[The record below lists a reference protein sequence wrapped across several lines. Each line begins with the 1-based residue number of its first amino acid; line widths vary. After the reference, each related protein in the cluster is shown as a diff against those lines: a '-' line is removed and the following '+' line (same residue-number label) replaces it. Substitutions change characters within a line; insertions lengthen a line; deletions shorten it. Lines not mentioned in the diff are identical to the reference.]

1 MTMRPLTTGRRT
13 EWFGH
18 VGVGAALAVSLVALC
33 VLAARFPTFPG
44 DRWILEQAL
53 AAQTPVL
60 AAVAAALAWT
70 GSVPVAAVLVLL
82 SLAVLWF
89 RAPRMQFLT
98 ALAGAFLMLLGIGL
112 KLLIARPRPD
122 SWLSEV
128 GSISY
133 GFPSGHTIF
142 ATVFFGLALMFVG
155 AWVQRPGLRLA
166 LRAVFLVLIL
176 SFGVSR
182 VYLGA
187 HWPSDVIG
195 GWLYGATAVLALSW
209 LAGHSDGLP
218 TSRPTVPA
226 SACQENGDGRAP

>member
-1 MTMRPLTTGRRT
+1 MRPLTTGSRT
-13 EWFGH
+13 GRFWY
-18 VGVGAALAVSLVALC
+18 VGGGAALTASLVALC

-44 DRWILEQAL
+44 DRWFLEQAL
-53 AAQTPVL
+53 AAQTPL
-60 AAVAAALAWT
+60 LTAVAAALAWT
-70 GSVPVAAVLVLL
+70 GSVPVATVLVLL

-89 RAPRMQFLT
+89 RAPRRQFLT
-98 ALAGAFLMLLGIGL
+98 ALAGAFLILLGIGL

-128 GSISY
+128 GSLSY
-133 GFPSGHTIF
+133 GFPSGHTVF
-142 ATVFFGLALMFVG
+142 ATVFFGLAIIFVG
-155 AWVQRPGLRLA
+155 SWVQRPGVRLA
-166 LRAVFLVLIL
+166 ARAVFLLLIL

-195 GWLYGATAVLALSW
+195 GWLYGATAVMALAW
-209 LAGHSDGLP
+209 LTGHSDELP

-226 SACQENGDGRAP
+226 SACQENGEGREA

>member
-1 MTMRPLTTGRRT
+1 M
-13 EWFGH
+13 
-18 VGVGAALAVSLVALC
+18 VSLVALC

-44 DRWILEQAL
+44 DRWLLEQAL
-53 AAQTPVL
+53 AAQTPVPT
-60 AAVAAALAWT
+60 AVAATLAWT

-98 ALAGAFLMLLGIGL
+98 ALVGAFLILLGIGL

-142 ATVFFGLALMFVG
+142 ATVFFGLALIFVG
-155 AWVQRPGLRLA
+155 AWVQRPGVRLGA
-166 LRAVFLVLIL
+166 RVIFLLLIL

-209 LAGHSDGLP
+209 LACYLHGP
-218 TSRPTVPA
+218 PASRPTVPA
-226 SACQENGDGRAP
+226 STCQENADGRAS

>member
-13 EWFGH
+13 EWFGY
-18 VGVGAALAVSLVALC
+18 VGGGAALTASLVAVC

-44 DRWILEQAL
+44 DRWLLEQAL
-53 AAQTPVL
+53 AAQTPL
-60 AAVAAALAWT
+60 LTAVAAALAWT

-98 ALAGAFLMLLGIGL
+98 ALAGAFLILLGIGL

-122 SWLSEV
+122 SWLPEV
-128 GSISY
+128 GSLSY
-133 GFPSGHTIF
+133 GFPSGHTVF
-142 ATVFFGLALMFVG
+142 ATVFFGLALVFVG
-155 AWVQRPGLRLA
+155 SWVQRPGLRLA
-166 LRAVFLVLIL
+166 ARVVFLLLIL

-209 LAGHSDGLP
+209 LVANLDNNSGSSFGVP
-218 TSRPTVPA
+218 TSSCREVD
-226 SACQENGDGRAP
+226 EGRGP

>member
-1 MTMRPLTTGRRT
+1 MTMKPLTTGSWTGRS
-13 EWFGH
+13 GYI
-18 VGVGAALAVSLVALC
+18 GVGAALTVSLVAVC

-44 DRWILEQAL
+44 DRWLLEQAL
-53 AAQTPVL
+53 TAQAPVL
-60 AAVAAALAWT
+60 TAVAAALAWT
-70 GSVPVAAVLVLL
+70 GSLPAAVVLVLL

-89 RAPRMQFLT
+89 RATRVQFLT
-98 ALAGAFLMLLGIGL
+98 ALAGAFLMLLGLSL

-122 SWLSEV
+122 SWLPEV

-142 ATVFFGLALMFVG
+142 ATVFFGLAIIFIG
-155 AWVQRPGLRLA
+155 AWVQRPGARLA
-166 LRAVFLVLIL
+166 VRVLFLLLIL

-195 GWLYGATAVLALSW
+195 GWLYGAAAVLALSC
-209 LAGHSDGLP
+209 LACYLDKPPAASPD
-218 TSRPTVPA
+218 VPA
-226 SACQENGDGRAP
+226 SACQENGDGRVL

>member
-1 MTMRPLTTGRRT
+1 MKPLTTGSRKAR
-13 EWFGH
+13 FGD
-18 VGVGAALAVSLVALC
+18 VRVGAALMVSLVAVC

-44 DRWILEQAL
+44 DRWLLEQAL

-60 AAVAAALAWT
+60 TAVADALAWT

-98 ALAGAFLMLLGIGL
+98 ALAGAFLVLLGIGL

-122 SWLSEV
+122 SWLPEV

-142 ATVFFGLALMFVG
+142 ATVFFGLALIFVG
-155 AWVQRPGLRLA
+155 AWVQRPGVRLGA
-166 LRAVFLVLIL
+166 RVIFLLLIL

-209 LAGHSDGLP
+209 LARHLEESP
-218 TSRPTVPA
+218 ASRPDVPA
-226 SACQENGDGRAP
+226 SMCQENADGRVL